1 MSKVRVCGEEVSE
14 AEYKSAVKCYRE
26 LGKEILTDPTLKDSK
41 ASLVLIK
48 VKMKKPWVSM
58 TSAWHDDLNKR
69 GALRF
74 FIDVLEEGGMDDLFE
89 VEIREVEGV

>member
-1 MSKVRVCGEEVSE
+1 MGVVKVCGEEVSE
-14 AEYKSAVKCYRE
+14 AEYESAVKAF
-26 LGKEILTDPTLKDSK
+26 KEINEEVLDDPTLKSSK
-41 ASLVLIK
+41 AYLAVIK
-48 VKMKKPWVSM
+48 VKMKKPWVSI